1 MQSGGVAPIFTSSE
15 AALAATAQLGG
26 MEEKFAFQ
34 RAISRL
40 HEMQAQSYTQL
51 RSASY

>member
-1 MQSGGVAPIFTSSE
+1 MQAGGVAPVFASSE

-26 MEEKFAFQ
+26 MEENFAFK

-40 HEMQAQSYTQL
+40 HEMQA
-51 RSASY
+51 ASYLQMRSLTL